1 MNKTDKLRRS
11 ALLGY
16 SLLGRKLA
24 FAEIPIFATDRCNS
38 KCLICSIWKKSP
50 KTDLDPKVVRK
61 ILESK
66 VLSKFSSFILTG
78 GEFILHPEY
87 EEILSLLNKSGKNYT
102 LLSNG
107 LLPDRL
113 IEIVRRFRVKR
124 ISLSL
129 DGSPETYRKIRGV
142 DGYSHVKKI
151 VEELKDDDVRISIG
165 YTISPWNSRNDL
177 LHVMDFCT
185 RNAVSFNVGYYCS
198 MEYYDASKHNGTLY
212 TVGELVSNPY
222 HRLYPLWFSGRL
234 DMPCLGV
241 FLRPVVRPNGD
252 VDICEPL
259 QIKLGNL
266 YEQDL
271 EGIWRNQR
279 TRMLQKKYFSCNGCW
294 HDAQRLCD
302 IHAISAFKSLVPA
315 LVLNRIFGKTDWR
328 RIFKLLQ

>member
-1 MNKTDKLRRS
+1 MNRTNKLKRS
-11 ALLGY
+11 MLLGY

-38 KCLICSIWKKSP
+38 KCLICNIWKKKP
-50 KTDLDPKVVRK
+50 KTDLDPEIVRK
-61 ILESK
+61 ILSSK
-66 VLSKFSSFILTG
+66 ILSKFSSFILTG
-78 GEFILHPEY
+78 GEFILHPKC
-87 EEILSLLNKSGKNYT
+87 EEILSLLNESGKNYT

-107 LLPDRL
+107 LLADRL
-113 IEIVRRFRVKR
+113 IEIIRDFEVKN

-142 DGYSHVKKI
+142 DGYSHVKEI
-151 VEELKDDDVRISIG
+151 VEELRDDSVHISIG

-185 RNAVSFNVGYYCS
+185 KNAVSFSVGYYCS
-198 MEYYDASKHNGTLY
+198 MEYYDASKHDGTLY
-212 TVGELVSNPY
+212 TVDDLINHPY
-222 HRLYPLWFSGRL
+222 HRLYPLWVSGDL
-234 DMPCLGV
+234 NMPCLSI
-241 FLRPVVRPNGD
+241 FLRPVIRPNGD

-271 EGIWRNQR
+271 EEIWRNQR
-279 TRMLQKKYFSCNGCW
+279 TRMLQKRNFSCNGCW

-315 LVLNRIFGKTDWR
+315 LVLDRIFGKSDWR
-328 RIFKLLQ
+328 RIHKLLQ